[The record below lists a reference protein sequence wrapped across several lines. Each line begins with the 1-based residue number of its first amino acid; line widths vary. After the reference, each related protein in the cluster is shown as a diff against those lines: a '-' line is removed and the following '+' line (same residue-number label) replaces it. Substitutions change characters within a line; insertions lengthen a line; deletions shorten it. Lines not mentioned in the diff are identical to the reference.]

1 MITRDKL
8 EGDAYIR
15 LPKGLKI
22 LWQNFK
28 KLKQKSSIS
37 KDEKEILIKLEILF
51 KNPIETLVDFELA
64 ERSIMADSYFPP
76 NDTITSNDDST
87 LLETDNDSTFKD
99 FSNEYT
105 A

>member
-1 MITRDKL
+1 MERLQAEKMKQIMLLNHNDTIT
-8 EGDAYIR
+8 
-15 LPKGLKI
+15 
-22 LWQNFK
+22 
-28 KLKQKSSIS
+28 S
-37 KDEKEILIKLEILF
+37 
-51 KNPIETLVDFELA
+51 
-64 ERSIMADSYFPP
+64 SIMADSYFPP